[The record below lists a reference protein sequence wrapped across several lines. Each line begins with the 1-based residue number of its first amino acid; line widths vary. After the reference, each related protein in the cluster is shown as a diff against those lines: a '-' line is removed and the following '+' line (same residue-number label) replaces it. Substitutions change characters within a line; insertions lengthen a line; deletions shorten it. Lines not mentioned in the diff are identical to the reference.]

1 MVWKDGKPGNFS
13 HISYEVPTS
22 LPICVLVVLS
32 VVPFFYVPFCRV
44 VMSTPSLR
52 GSSRQNALQMRRG

>member
-22 LPICVLVVLS
+22 FANMCTCSIICSFIFLCPILPCGDE
-32 VVPFFYVPFCRV
+32 Y
-44 VMSTPSLR
+44 
-52 GSSRQNALQMRRG
+52 ALA